1 MKTAPFFLEKASSIP
16 QTSPEQA
23 LERFKLVVAY
33 AISLR

>member
-1 MKTAPFFLEKASSIP
+1 MKTAPFFLEKASLIP

-33 AISLR
+33 AMSLR